1 MNKWIG
7 VIAGKSGDT
16 ITDELHRRGFK
27 VALIVGKDGEAGT
40 DIADKVFTCDLKEYI
55 LIKKFFTEI
64 NIKNILLATGHRLA
78 IALAEKLKK
87 DKFEISID
95 LSKVRLCKNKYTFK
109 KELRKIGIETPDDFL
124 LYTDNFN
131 DKSFEIIKNKI
142 GYPCVLKSI
151 EDIQPPE
158 KIFNEEIL
166 KNRVKDLLQKEQS
179 VFVEKFIHGAD
190 ATVPVFIDDIGIQKI
205 FVMSYSK
212 AIDDK
217 LKGFKD
223 SYILEF
229 TETQKNKILDCAK
242 NIIDRFAL
250 KGLIRIDVIVKN
262 EKVFVLE
269 VNCII
274 VSGNVGDQY
283 NVLFL
288 KSGFNRASCIVDYT
302 LKNFYKIEFERLKK
316 CIYITKNSNFN
327 IKNSKDC
334 IVEIY
339 AFENNYKNMWN
350 KVLKSNADCIC
361 IKLKNFLSDEY
372 IMIENIAKDL
382 NKEIVIED

>member
-7 VIAGKSGDT
+7 VVAGKSGDT

-27 VALIVGKDGEAGT
+27 VALVAGKDGEAGT
-40 DIADKVFTCDLKEYI
+40 DIADKVFICDLKEYF
-55 LIKKFFTEI
+55 LIKNFFDEMK
-64 NIKNILLATGHRLA
+64 IKNILFATGHRLA
-78 IALAEKLKK
+78 IDLAEKFEK
-87 DKFEISID
+87 DKFEISLD

-109 KELRKIGIETPDDFL
+109 KELRKIGIETPEDFL

-151 EDIQPPE
+151 EDVQPPE
-158 KIFNEEIL
+158 KIFNEDAL
-166 KNRVKDLLQKEQS
+166 KDKVKDLLQKEDC

-190 ATVPVFIDDIGIQKI
+190 ATVPVFIDDTEIKKI

-217 LKGFKD
+217 LKGFEN

-229 TETQKNKILDCAK
+229 TEKQKNKILDYAK
-242 NIIDRFAL
+242 NIVDKFAL
-250 KGLIRIDVIVKN
+250 KGLIRIDVVAEN
-262 EKVFVLE
+262 EKIFVLE
-269 VNCII
+269 VNCVI

-288 KSGFNRASCIVDYT
+288 KSGFNRASCIVDYA
-302 LKNFYKIEFERLKK
+302 LKKFYKLKFERLEKHL
-316 CIYITKNSNFN
+316 YITKNSNFIN
-327 IKNSKDC
+327 KSFKDC
-334 IVEIY
+334 IIDVCI
-339 AFENNYKNMWN
+339 FENNYKNMWN
-350 KVLKSNADCIC
+350 KVLKSNADFVC
-361 IKLKNFLSDEY
+361 IKLKEFSNDEY
-372 IMIENIAKDL
+372 IMLQNIAKDL
-382 NKEIVIED
+382 NKRIVIED